1 MICITRLG
9 AIVLAALATA
19 PQAASASVS
28 TPTDLQTK
36 IRATL
41 RSATSFVQ
49 TVTIKPN
56 PLAPVGGTMTFTV
69 VAPNRF
75 HQVVVGAPGGPDDTI
90 IIGHEVYGRKGQ
102 GWDVQTWS
110 DFLVTGFEE
119 DIFNVKVL
127 SVGPDQTA
135 DGKTVGTYVMKDPR
149 GRRESDTLACTYDPT
164 TFRPLGCSS
173 DLFIVKYVF
182 DDPSTTIETPKNAVR
197 VDK

>member
-1 MICITRLG
+1 M
-9 AIVLAALATA
+9 
-19 PQAASASVS
+19 
-28 TPTDLQTK
+28 
-36 IRATL
+36 
-41 RSATSFVQ
+41 
-49 TVTIKPN
+49 TIKPY

-90 IIGHEVYGRKGQ
+90 IIGHEVYVGGP
-102 GWDVQTWS
+102 GLDVQTWS
-110 DFLVTGFEE
+110 DFLVKGLRGS
-119 DIFNVKVL
+119 IFNVKVL